1 MTKSKLKRELIKQ
14 RAEAV
19 IGGDRKDLS
28 RLGMFKD
35 YIDIIRKRIREG
47 LYANIS
53 NEEIFTTELLKQDDV
68 KLH

>member
-28 RLGMFKD
+28 RLAMFKD

-47 LYANIS
+47 LYANMA